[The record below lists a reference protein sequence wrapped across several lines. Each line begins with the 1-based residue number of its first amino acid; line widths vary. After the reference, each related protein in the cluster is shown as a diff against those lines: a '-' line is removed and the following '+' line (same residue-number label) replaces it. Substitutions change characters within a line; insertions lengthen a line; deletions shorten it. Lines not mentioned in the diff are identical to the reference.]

1 MMRKRDTL
9 QSRGEKGAREQDKKC
24 KVCPVGET
32 DCLKLQIRMK
42 VFIWVTLLV
51 SMRSSNADTEASLGR
66 PSCINNFCISLI
78 EGKITAEA
86 GLCVVIPCSFSTDPG
101 FTSRSIVW
109 FRCEPSK
116 PKCTESNMIFHTNK
130 NNQKVQ
136 SEFRER
142 VSLLESKISQKN
154 CSIIINDLKESDSGS
169 YQLRVNGLLSG
180 KLDGFTFIPRATV
193 SVKGLSQKPT
203 VMIPPLTEG
212 HQATLACTAPGLCS
226 GSVPE
231 ITWTWRRAGVNDSH
245 IIGNITDFKT
255 ENLTAVTQRHSST
268 LTFEPL
274 AEHHGTEVTC
284 KVRFTG
290 NMTTEETV
298 TLNVSYVK
306 EVKITGKTNLKEGE
320 TLNLTCS
327 VESFPPSFVM
337 WTKLS
342 EQNMQN
348 RTEANLQKDTE
359 PQKQTGMAALSISN
373 VTADHSGQYICTAKH
388 LNNTLKKQVT
398 DVTVTYSLTGLLIN
412 IKWLQV
418 IPAFLIGILLS
429 ATITCSARKCIR
441 KNQSSVSLTEN
452 VEMVTT
458 QAVQLDNADQ
468 ATTHNGSNDQQA
480 AEGDE
485 AAWPSA
491 PGEDNMNPKEVEYA
505 DIDVSKLKRRSPTE
519 DKGTQE
525 ITKTEYAEIKKEKT
539 MDQQENGRDE
549 SEMLV
554 VYEEAVVMI
563 GDDKDSE
570 QVIQPEVE
578 GEASLGR
585 PSCRYNF
592 CIRLIEGEITAE
604 AGLCVVIPCSFITD
618 PDFTPQYVV
627 WFRCEPSKTR
637 CTGTDMIFHSN
648 KNNQNVQSEFRERV
662 SLLEPEISQNNCSI
676 IINDLKESDS
686 GSYQL
691 RVNGLLSGK
700 QDGFTFTPRATVS
713 VKGLSQK
720 PTVMMPPLT
729 EGHQATLTCTAPGLC
744 SGSAPEITWTWR
756 RAGVNDSHITGNI
769 TDFKTENLTAFTQRH
784 SSALTFD
791 PSAEHH
797 GTEVTCKVR
806 FTGNIITEET
816 VTLNVSYVKEVKI
829 TGKTSVKE
837 GETLNLTCSVES
849 FPPSFVMWTKLSDQ
863 NMQNRTEA
871 NLQKDT
877 EPQKQT
883 GMAALSISNV
893 TADHSGQYICTA
905 KHLNNTLKKQ
915 VTDVTVT
922 YVKEVKI
929 TGKTSVKE
937 GETLNLTC
945 SVESF
950 PPSFVM
956 WTKLSEQKL
965 QNRTEANLQK
975 DTEPQK
981 QTGMAALSISNVTA
995 DHSGQ
1000 YICTA
1005 KHLNN
1010 TLKKQVTDVTV
1021 TLCPKILNDSR
1032 CVKQL
1037 DVLTCVCISEGLPL
1051 PTIKWPLLENHTEYS
1066 VTTTVSNHTV
1076 NSSIRLSLMAQSK
1089 TSFECVSSNDN
1100 GQTKHNLS
1108 VKNVSQQD
1116 VKDHCLSQKPTVMIP
1131 PLTEGHQATLT
1142 CTAPGLCSGS
1152 VPEITW
1158 TWRRAGVNDSHIT
1171 GNITDFKT
1179 ENLTAVTQ
1187 RHSSTLTFDPS
1198 AEHHGTEVTCKVRFT
1213 GNMMTE
1219 KTVTLNVSYVKEV
1232 KITGKTSV
1240 KEGET
1245 LNLTCSV
1252 ESFPPSFV
1260 MWTKLSEQNMQ
1271 NRTEANR
1278 KKDTEPQKQT
1288 GMAALSISNVTAD
1301 HSGQYICTA
1310 KHLNNTLKKQVTD
1323 VTVTFGPK
1331 ILNDSRCVNQ
1341 LDVLTCVCIS
1351 EGLPLPT
1358 IKWPL
1363 LENHTE
1369 YSVTTTVSN
1378 HTVNSSIRL
1387 SLMAQSKTTFE
1398 CVSSNDNGQT
1408 KHNLSVKNV
1417 SQQDVKDH
1425 YSLTDL
1431 STNIYW
1437 LQVIPAFLIGILLSA
1452 TITCSAR
1459 KCIRK
1464 KQSSVNLTEN
1474 VEMVTTQAVPLVDA
1488 DQAIVDDIT
1497 RDQQAAEGAEA
1508 AWPLAPGEDNVN
1520 PKEVEYTDIDVSK
1533 LKRKS
1538 PTEDKGTQKTRDSE
1552 YAEIKKEKTMDRQN
1566 NVREE
1571 SEMLVVYEEAAV
1583 VIGDKESEQVIQAE
1597 VEGGEDMALYSN
1609 VNEIMGRI
1617 YLNGVSEE

>member
-578 GEASLGR
+578 GGENMALYS
-585 PSCRYNF
+585 NVNE
-592 CIRLIEGEITAE
+592 IMGEIPLN
-604 AGLCVVIPCSFITD
+604 G
-618 PDFTPQYVV
+618 
-627 WFRCEPSKTR
+627 
-637 CTGTDMIFHSN
+637 G
-648 KNNQNVQSEFRERV
+648 SEE
-662 SLLEPEISQNNCSI
+662 C
-676 IINDLKESDS
+676 
-686 GSYQL
+686 
-691 RVNGLLSGK
+691 
-700 QDGFTFTPRATVS
+700 
-713 VKGLSQK
+713 LSQK

-922 YVKEVKI
+922 FGPKILNDSRCVKQLDVLTCVCISEGLPLPTIKWPLLENHTEYSVTTTVSNHTVNSSIRLSLMAQSKTSFECVSSNDNGQTKHNLSVKNVSQQDGKDHYSLTGLLINIKWLQVIPAFLIGILLSATITCSARKCIRKSLTENVEMVTTQAGQLDNPDQATTHNGSNNQQAAEGAKAAWPLAPGEDNMNPKEAEYADIDVSKLKRRSPTEDKGTQEITKTEYAEIKKEKTMDQQENGREESEMLVVYEEAVVMIVDDNDSEQVIQPEVEGADVCRNVRLFKAALYFCIIETGCFQSARTSSRCLDPSAEHHGTEVTCKVRFTGNIITEETVTLNVSYVKEVKI

-1116 VKDHCLSQKPTVMIP
+1116 VKDH
-1131 PLTEGHQATLT
+1131 
-1142 CTAPGLCSGS
+1142 
-1152 VPEITW
+1152 
-1158 TWRRAGVNDSHIT
+1158 
-1171 GNITDFKT
+1171 
-1179 ENLTAVTQ
+1179 
-1187 RHSSTLTFDPS
+1187 
-1198 AEHHGTEVTCKVRFT
+1198 
-1213 GNMMTE
+1213 
-1219 KTVTLNVSYVKEV
+1219 
-1232 KITGKTSV
+1232 
-1240 KEGET
+1240 
-1245 LNLTCSV
+1245 
-1252 ESFPPSFV
+1252 
-1260 MWTKLSEQNMQ
+1260 
-1271 NRTEANR
+1271 
-1278 KKDTEPQKQT
+1278 
-1288 GMAALSISNVTAD
+1288 
-1301 HSGQYICTA
+1301 
-1310 KHLNNTLKKQVTD
+1310 
-1323 VTVTFGPK
+1323 
-1331 ILNDSRCVNQ
+1331 
-1341 LDVLTCVCIS
+1341 
-1351 EGLPLPT
+1351 
-1358 IKWPL
+1358 
-1363 LENHTE
+1363 
-1369 YSVTTTVSN
+1369 
-1378 HTVNSSIRL
+1378 
-1387 SLMAQSKTTFE
+1387 
-1398 CVSSNDNGQT
+1398 
-1408 KHNLSVKNV
+1408 
-1417 SQQDVKDH
+1417 
-1425 YSLTDL
+1425 YSLTGL
-1431 STNIYW
+1431 LINIKW

-1464 KQSSVNLTEN
+1464 SLTEN
-1474 VEMVTTQAVPLVDA
+1474 VEMVTTQAGQLDNP
-1488 DQAIVDDIT
+1488 DQAT
-1497 RDQQAAEGAEA
+1497 THNGSNNQQAAEGAKA
-1508 AWPLAPGEDNVN
+1508 AWPLAPGEDNMN
-1520 PKEVEYTDIDVSK
+1520 PKEAEYADIDVSK
-1533 LKRKS
+1533 LKRRS
-1538 PTEDKGTQKTRDSE
+1538 PTEDKGTQEITKTE
-1552 YAEIKKEKTMDRQN
+1552 YAEIKKEKTMDQQEN
-1566 NVREE
+1566 GREE
-1571 SEMLVVYEEAAV
+1571 SEMLVVYEEAV
-1583 VIGDKESEQVIQAE
+1583 VMIVDDNDSEQVIQPE
-1597 VEGGEDMALYSN
+1597 VEGGENMALYSN
-1609 VNEIMGRI
+1609 VNEIMGEI
-1617 YLNGVSEE
+1617 PLNGGSEE